1 MVDERTLTAKAEH
14 AETEALLSLMR
25 APSRDVSARLGLSLF
40 SEAGAVAAFVPAADV
55 LALNRV
61 VGLGVHAAA
70 TETQLDR
77 IIAAAKSSGV
87 RRLFVQLAPSANPP
101 EISKWIEWRG
111 GVSHNRWV
119 RLWRGVHDAP
129 LPEATLKVVRIDMR
143 RSDAFSH
150 VVQVAFGMPE
160 LVKPWLASTV
170 GKPGWSHYAVRN
182 QSKVVATGAMFGSN
196 GVAWLGFAATLPDHR
211 GAGAQSSLIATRLR
225 DASDLDYRIAV
236 TETMEETP
244 ERPVQSYRNMLRM
257 GFIEAYRR
265 QNYVITL
272 A

>member
-1 MVDERTLTAKAEH
+1 MIEERTLAAKAEH
-14 AETEALLSLMR
+14 AEAEALLSLMR
-25 APSRDVSARLGLSLF
+25 APSPEVSARLGLSLF
-40 SEAGAVAAFVPAADV
+40 NEGGAVAAFVPAADV

-61 VGLGVHAAA
+61 VGLGVRAVAS
-70 TETQLDR
+70 ETQLDR

-101 EISKWIEWRG
+101 EIGKWIEWRG
-111 GVSHNRWV
+111 GVPHNRWV

-129 LPEATLKVVRIDMR
+129 LPEATLKVVRVDR
-143 RSDAFSH
+143 RHADAFSH

-160 LVKPWLASTV
+160 LVKPWLMSTV

-182 QSKVVATGAMFGSN
+182 QTRVVATGAMFGSN
-196 GVAWLGFAATLPDHR
+196 NVAWLGFAATLPDHR

-225 DASDLDYRIAV
+225 DASALDYRIAV
-236 TETMEETP
+236 AETMEETP
-244 ERPVQSYRNMLRM
+244 ERPVQSYRNMLRL
-257 GFIEAYRR
+257 GFHEAYRR

-272 A
+272 G